1 MKMSSRKL
9 VVILFLMAALLAG
22 CATRA
27 EDATEGSFA
36 PASAPQA
43 VEMEMAVEESAADM
57 GFRNDAAYN
66 QTTLTSQDTDG
77 IQERIIIRTADMGI
91 VVVDTEESM
100 KTISQMVEENGGW
113 VVSSSVF
120 QYDENAKTGNMS
132 VRIPSGGFDSFLE
145 AVGLMSVEVTRI
157 STSGQ
162 DVTEEYV
169 DVSARLD
176 NLEATAERV
185 RSFLDET
192 KTVEEALEVNR
203 ELSQLEGEIEAMKG
217 RLQYLEQSA
226 AFSMVTID
234 LTPDILSQPIE
245 VGGWQPQ
252 GVARSAVETLIDTMQ
267 TLIDI
272 GIWLVIYVLPLV
284 LIVGIPL
291 WFVIRFIRRRRAARR
306 VEKVGTAD
314 SKDSTDSIDGAD
326 GADGPDSAE

>member
-1 MKMSSRKL
+1 MKMSLKRIIVTL
-9 VVILFLMAALLAG
+9 LLPVALLAG
-22 CATRA
+22 CAY
-27 EDATEGSFA
+27 GSA
-36 PASAPQA
+36 DETMSESVRPEAAPQMA
-43 VEMEMAVEESAADM
+43 EMEMPVEEGAF
-57 GFRNDAAYN
+57 GFRDDAAYN
-66 QTTLTSQDTDG
+66 QTALASQDTAG

-91 VVVDTEESM
+91 VVVDTEEAM

-113 VVSSSVF
+113 VVNSSVF

-132 VRIPSGGFDSFLE
+132 VRIPSEGFDSFLE
-145 AVGLMSVEVTRI
+145 AVGLMAVEVTRI

-192 KTVEEALEVNR
+192 KTVEEALAVNR

-226 AFSMVTID
+226 AFSIVTID

-272 GIWLVIYVLPLV
+272 GIWLVIYVLPLL

-306 VEKVGTAD
+306 ADTEETLPETTA
-314 SKDSTDSIDGAD
+314 
-326 GADGPDSAE
+326 E